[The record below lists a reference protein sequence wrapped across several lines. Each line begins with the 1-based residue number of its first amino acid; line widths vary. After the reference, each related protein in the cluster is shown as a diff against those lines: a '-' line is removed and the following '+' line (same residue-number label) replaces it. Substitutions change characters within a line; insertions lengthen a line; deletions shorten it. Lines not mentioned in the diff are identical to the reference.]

1 MNPPDDVFT
10 LEIDTQIDPSN
21 NTKLSGL
28 YRSNGVY
35 CTQCEA
41 EGFRRI
47 TYFIDRPDNLSVYTT
62 RIEAEKTD
70 APILL
75 SNGNLVETS
84 HIEGT
89 NRHYA
94 IWHDPFPK
102 PSYLFAV
109 VGGILGSIKDNFN
122 TMSGRNIQL
131 SIYVEKGKES
141 RANYAMDALKR
152 AMRWDEEAFGR
163 EYDLEVF
170 NIVAVS
176 DFNMGAMENK
186 GLNIFNDKYILAS
199 PDTATDHDYAGIEAV
214 IAHEY
219 FHNWTGNRV
228 TCRDWFQL
236 CLKEGLTVFRDQ
248 EFSADQR
255 SHAVERIS
263 DVRGLRQ
270 IQFPE
275 DSGPLA
281 HPVRPESYYEINNF
295 YTSTVYEKGAEIIRM
310 LRTLIGRKN
319 FRLGMDLYFQRFDGV
334 AATVENFL
342 SCFSDVSGRDLSL
355 FARWYSQAGTPI
367 LSIENHYDPI
377 QKKLTLRLRQETRP
391 TPQQAQK
398 DSVVIPIKFAI
409 FSDAGEKLTLISN
422 DLTSDEI
429 ENELIEFA
437 QTSRKITFDN
447 IPSLPIVSALR
458 DFSAPVRLF
467 PAPETP
473 ELERLLTVEDDPFNR
488 WQSTQNL
495 ALRAIFERV
504 EAIHTAS
511 PAPQAHTLISF
522 FKQLLSQNN
531 IDNAFI
537 AQALTLPSENDIA
550 VEMEKDVDPDI
561 IFLVRKGLRA
571 EISGAIRSELNAT
584 YHALKES
591 QTFKPDATGA
601 GDRSLRA
608 ITLDLIAAGNMEEG
622 EQIANRQF
630 FNANNMTDRLS
641 ALVALSYIRCDSREQ
656 AFEIFYAK
664 FSDDPLVI
672 DKWFALQAMIPE
684 TETIDR
690 VKRLVNHKDFSLKNP
705 NRVRSLI
712 GAFTNA
718 NLTCFHALDGS
729 GYELLTNIV
738 LELDTINPQIAAR
751 LLSSLRSWKTFEIR
765 RRNLIQSQL
774 NNILS
779 HPSLSPDVK
788 DIATRAMA

>member
-1 MNPPDDVFT
+1 M
-10 LEIDTQIDPSN
+10 
-21 NTKLSGL
+21 
-28 YRSNGVY
+28 
-35 CTQCEA
+35 
-41 EGFRRI
+41 
-47 TYFIDRPDNLSVYTT
+47 
-62 RIEAEKTD
+62 
-70 APILL
+70 
-75 SNGNLVETS
+75 
-84 HIEGT
+84 
-89 NRHYA
+89 
-94 IWHDPFPK
+94 
-102 PSYLFAV
+102 
-109 VGGILGSIKDNFN
+109 
-122 TMSGRNIQL
+122 
-131 SIYVEKGKES
+131 
-141 RANYAMDALKR
+141 
-152 AMRWDEEAFGR
+152 
-163 EYDLEVF
+163 
-170 NIVAVS
+170 
-176 DFNMGAMENK
+176 
-186 GLNIFNDKYILAS
+186 
-199 PDTATDHDYAGIEAV
+199 
-214 IAHEY
+214 
-219 FHNWTGNRV
+219 
-228 TCRDWFQL
+228 
-236 CLKEGLTVFRDQ
+236 
-248 EFSADQR
+248 
-255 SHAVERIS
+255 
-263 DVRGLRQ
+263 
-270 IQFPE
+270 
-275 DSGPLA
+275 
-281 HPVRPESYYEINNF
+281 RPESYHEINNF
-295 YTSTVYEKGAEIIRM
+295 YTSTVYEKGAEIVRM
-310 LRTLIGRKN
+310 LRTLIGHKN

-367 LSIENHYDPI
+367 LSIENNYDPI
-377 QKKLTLRLRQETRP
+377 QKKLTLKLSQETRP

-495 ALRAIFERV
+495 ALRAIFGRV

-641 ALVALSYIRCDSREQ
+641 ALVALSYIRCDSRER

>member
-1 MNPPDDVFT
+1 M
-10 LEIDTQIDPSN
+10 
-21 NTKLSGL
+21 
-28 YRSNGVY
+28 
-35 CTQCEA
+35 
-41 EGFRRI
+41 
-47 TYFIDRPDNLSVYTT
+47 
-62 RIEAEKTD
+62 
-70 APILL
+70 
-75 SNGNLVETS
+75 
-84 HIEGT
+84 
-89 NRHYA
+89 
-94 IWHDPFPK
+94 
-102 PSYLFAV
+102 
-109 VGGILGSIKDNFN
+109 
-122 TMSGRNIQL
+122 
-131 SIYVEKGKES
+131 
-141 RANYAMDALKR
+141 
-152 AMRWDEEAFGR
+152 
-163 EYDLEVF
+163 
-170 NIVAVS
+170 
-176 DFNMGAMENK
+176 
-186 GLNIFNDKYILAS
+186 
-199 PDTATDHDYAGIEAV
+199 
-214 IAHEY
+214 
-219 FHNWTGNRV
+219 
-228 TCRDWFQL
+228 
-236 CLKEGLTVFRDQ
+236 
-248 EFSADQR
+248 
-255 SHAVERIS
+255 
-263 DVRGLRQ
+263 
-270 IQFPE
+270 
-275 DSGPLA
+275 
-281 HPVRPESYYEINNF
+281 
-295 YTSTVYEKGAEIIRM
+295 
-310 LRTLIGRKN
+310 
-319 FRLGMDLYFQRFDGV
+319 
-334 AATVENFL
+334 
-342 SCFSDVSGRDLSL
+342 
-355 FARWYSQAGTPI
+355 
-367 LSIENHYDPI
+367 
-377 QKKLTLRLRQETRP
+377 
-391 TPQQAQK
+391 
-398 DSVVIPIKFAI
+398 VIPIKFAI

-429 ENELIEFA
+429 ENELIEFV
-437 QTSRKITFDN
+437 QKSRKIMFDN

-467 PAPETP
+467 PPSETP

-495 ALRAIFERV
+495 ALRAIFERI
-504 EAIHTAS
+504 EAIRTAS
-511 PAPQAHTLISF
+511 PAPQASTLISS
-522 FKQLLSQNN
+522 FKRLLSHNN

-608 ITLDLIAAGNMEEG
+608 VTLDLIAAGNMEEG

-641 ALVALSYIRCDSREQ
+641 ALVALSYIRCDGREQ
-656 AFEIFYAK
+656 AFERFYAK

-690 VKRLVNHKDFSLKNP
+690 VKRLMTHKDFSLKNP

-765 RRNLIQSQL
+765 RHTLIQSQL
-774 NNILS
+774 NKILS